1 MKKQAK
7 FGLLGLAAVGAGAA
21 SGVAA
26 LSNYLYNLAMVPRK
40 RNPELFE
47 DNHLQAE
54 GRRWARAAEGFR
66 SVTIQAVDG
75 LQLWS
80 VFLPAEGSHRWAICM
95 HGYHDTYES
104 MGAIGRRYYET
115 GWNVLMPDQRG
126 HGKSEGDYVGWGYDE
141 RLDLV
146 AWINHVVRRDP
157 QAEIVIHGVSMGAA
171 TVLMATGGPLPRQ
184 VKAAVSDCAFTT
196 VEEEM
201 RHVVLQRAKRMP
213 SIPASVPVGVLFAL
227 LRRTALRRA
236 GYDLRNAAPEAA
248 VAHSKTPTLF
258 IHGTEDTLVP
268 DYMMS
273 RLYQAAR
280 CPKSFLWLPEAG
292 HAMAVGTDPDLY
304 WATVDTFL
312 QEHLETPI

>member
-21 SGVAA
+21 GGLAA
-26 LSNYLYNLAMVPRK
+26 LGNYLYAQSIIPRK
-40 RNPELFE
+40 RDPELFE
-47 DNHLQAE
+47 DNTTQAE
-54 GRRWARAAEGFR
+54 GRRWARKAEGFR
-66 SVTIQAVDG
+66 SLTIQAVDG

-80 VFLPAEGSHRWAICM
+80 AFLPVDGSHRWAVCM

-104 MGAIGRRYYET
+104 MGAIGRRYFET
-115 GWNVLMPDQRG
+115 GWNVLIPDQRG
-126 HGKSEGDYVGWGYDE
+126 HGKSQGDYVGWGYDE

-146 AWINHVVRRDP
+146 AWINHIVRRDP
-157 QAEIVIHGVSMGAA
+157 QAEIVLHGVSMGAA

-184 VKAAVSDCAFTT
+184 VKAAVSDCSYTT

-201 RHVVLQRAKRMP
+201 RHVMEHGLKRLPSMP
-213 SIPASVPVGVLFAL
+213 IPFTPLFAL
-227 LRRTALRRA
+227 LRRHTLRRA
-236 GYDLRNAAPEAA
+236 GYDLKDACPVTA
-248 VAHSKTPTLF
+248 VTHSKTPTLF
-258 IHGTEDTLVP
+258 IHGTEDELVP

-292 HAMAVGTDPDLY
+292 HALAVGTDPDLY

-312 QEHLETPI
+312 GEHFEQPI